1 VAGIFVEGRL
11 PLNYVDF
18 RHPSVLTA
26 GLWTVDIWCWQSLI
40 DARATSKMIRARLTE
55 RKALPRSRNL
65 RADFE
70 FVICLDGSRVAAT
83 AAHQGLT

>member
-11 PLNYVDF
+11 PLNYVGF
-18 RHPSVLTA
+18 RHLSVLLTS
-26 GLWTVDIWCWQSLI
+26 LWTVNTWRWQSLI

-55 RKALPRSRNL
+55 RRALPRSRNVP
-65 RADFE
+65 ADFE